1 MKTKQQLYRQG
12 ILSLIERA
20 GGELAFLAQIS
31 EAQKRGE
38 LTHKQAY
45 DLREAVKQ
53 ACQEQE
59 GLTIKSDAISELDKK
74 IYEAIRYYR

>member
-1 MKTKQQLYRQG
+1 MKGKQQLYRLAM
-12 ILSLIERA
+12 LSLIEMI
-20 GGELAFLAQIS
+20 GGELAILAQIS
-31 EAQKRGE
+31 EARKRGE
-38 LTHKQAY
+38 LTTKQAY
-45 DLREAVKQ
+45 DLREVVKQ